1 MDYIYCF
8 EILTKLNY
16 IGAAIYIIYSF
27 YSYNNVRILK
37 SYIYK
42 RKIN

>member
-8 EILTKLNY
+8 EIKLNY

-27 YSYNNVRILK
+27 YSYNNILK